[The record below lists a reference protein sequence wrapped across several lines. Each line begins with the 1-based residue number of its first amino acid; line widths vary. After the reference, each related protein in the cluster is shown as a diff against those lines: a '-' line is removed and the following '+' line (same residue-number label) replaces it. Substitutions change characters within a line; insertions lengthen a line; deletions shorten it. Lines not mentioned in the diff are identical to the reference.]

1 MRCVGKR
8 AALPL
13 SSLSSFQEYPMATTA
28 AAVQEAPAAKFA
40 NDQLKAIIE
49 RIERLKEKEK
59 KKTISDDIRDVDA
72 EAKGNGF

>member
-13 SSLSSFQEYPMATTA
+13 SSLSSIQEYPMATTA

-49 RIERLKEKEK
+49 RIERLKEK
-59 KKTISDDIRDVDA
+59 KTISDDIRDVHA